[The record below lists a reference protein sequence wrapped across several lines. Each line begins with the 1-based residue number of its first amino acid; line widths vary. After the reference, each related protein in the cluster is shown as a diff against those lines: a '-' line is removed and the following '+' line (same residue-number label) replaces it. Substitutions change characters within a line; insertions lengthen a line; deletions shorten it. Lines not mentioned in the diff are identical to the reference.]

1 MTDVSTAD
9 PGIAPVAAGDHP
21 AAGPRS
27 LPIPGPGDAAVSG
40 GPAGRTPFAARFQAI
55 LIGVMFVGFALIAQG
70 ASKTL
75 YQIGLPLLV
84 LAAFLQ
90 IAFGNIP
97 PSANFASSMR
107 LLALTWVIVAAVFG
121 LGIWLAPVFIGLGR

>member
-1 MTDVSTAD
+1 MAEVSTVD
-9 PGIAPVAAGDHP
+9 PGLSSAADEDHPVADA
-21 AAGPRS
+21 RS
-27 LPIPGPGDAAVSG
+27 LPIPGPVVDTPGTRRG
-40 GPAGRTPFAARFQAI
+40 LPFAARFQTI
-55 LIGVMFVGFALIAQG
+55 LIGAMFVGFVLIAQG

-97 PSANFASSMR
+97 PTAGFAKSIK
-107 LLALTWVIVAAVFG
+107 LLALTWVLVAAIFV
-121 LGIWLAPVFIGLGR
+121 LGIYLAPFLIALGR